1 MRARTAISLILVA
14 GVLFVALMPRVEAA
28 LIRDAPGCPHSG
40 DVPKREKIGATR
52 GQIVCLLNQE
62 RARHGLQVLRYN
74 PLLELASQ
82 RHSEDMAARNFFAHN
97 TPDGVD
103 PQARMAAAGYSLVGR
118 HTGENLYWGEE
129 MHAPPVSAMRSWMN
143 SPGHR
148 ANILN
153 ASFREIGIGV
163 AYDAP
168 VPHGGKPVGTYA
180 TDFGARS

>member
-14 GVLFVALMPRVEAA
+14 GALFVALMPRVEAA

-62 RARHGLQVLRYN
+62 RARHGLPVLRYN

-129 MHAPPVSAMRSWMN
+129 MHAPPVSAMKSWMN

-148 ANILN
+148 ANILRPDF
-153 ASFREIGIGV
+153 AEVGVGV
-163 AYDAP
+163 AYEAP
-168 VPHGGKPVGTYA
+168 VAGGRGRSALYT
-180 TDFGARS
+180 TDFGGP

>member
-1 MRARTAISLILVA
+1 MRARPAISLILVA
-14 GVLFVALMPRVEAA
+14 GVLFVVLMPRVEAA
-28 LIRDAPGCPHSG
+28 LVRDAPGCPHSG
-40 DVPKREKIGATR
+40 DVPTRKKIGATR

-62 RARHGLQVLRYN
+62 RARHGLPMLRYN
-74 PLLELASQ
+74 SLLELASQ

-129 MHAPPVSAMRSWMN
+129 MHAPPVSAIKSWMN

-148 ANILN
+148 ANILRPDF
-153 ASFREIGIGV
+153 AEVGVGV
-163 AYDAP
+163 AYEAPFADA
-168 VPHGGKPVGTYA
+168 HGRSGLYT
-180 TDFGARS
+180 TDFGGP